1 MQIDFQAHCEDALKV
16 SVTIKSREEFE
27 RFTDQLFVVAEVLWP
42 SPYDEVDEEED
53 QAERPEPGNEA
64 QPRPKTRGALT
75 PEELRARKDRR
86 NAQNRSYI
94 AQMTPE
100 ERAEFRRRRTAQ
112 ERARRENARR
122 VAEEISRASTEQELT
137 DYSRAA
143 AAE

>member
-1 MQIDFQAHCEDALKV
+1 MQIDFQAHSEDALKV
-16 SVTIKSREEFE
+16 SVTLKSREEFE
-27 RFTDQLFVVAEVLWP
+27 RFADQLFVVAEALWP
-42 SPYDEVDEEED
+42 APFDSEEHED
-53 QAERPEPGNEA
+53 DAAERSEAEREA
-64 QPRPKTRGALT
+64 QPNSKARRVLT
-75 PEELRARKDRR
+75 PEEQRARQDRR

-122 VAEEISRASTEQELT
+122 TSQQISRASTEGESS
-137 DYSRAA
+137 DYFRSA